1 MRAISFLLG
10 ACIVL
15 ALAVGAYV
23 FAAWRPAIVPIEPPI
38 ASSFDA
44 AQVQR
49 GAELAAIGNC
59 GVCHSA
65 PGRQPFAGGRAIPT
79 SFGTIFSTNITPDAE
94 TGIGRWSEAAFRRA
108 MREGVRRDGRFL
120 YPAFPY
126 DHFTLVNDED
136 NRALYS
142 FLMTRMPVRAEAPAN
157 ELPFPLNVRLLL
169 FAWNLLFLHQGPY
182 RANAA
187 QSATWNRGAYFAKG
201 LGHCG
206 SCHTPRNFLG
216 AEKSEQQ
223 LGGGEVAGWT
233 AYALNSS
240 SPAPVPWSEGA
251 LERYLRDGFD
261 PLHGVARGPMQE
273 VTQDLRQSSPAD
285 VRALAAYLVAQA
297 ENRRALTPQVAGAV
311 QLQQKRAQA
320 SAANS
325 ADSQADAIG
334 TNPPS
339 RTKSDST
346 NEEGALI
353 YTGACAGCHE
363 GPRAVP
369 YGGIDLALSSG
380 ISGPSAQNLVNVILY
395 GLPEAE
401 VAYSSIMPGFA
412 ASLRDSQ
419 VAALVGY
426 LRSRFSDQPPWTDID
441 ESVRAARNVRQT
453 VSPTPSGERASP
465 QIQRTSENEA
475 QH

>member
-1 MRAISFLLG
+1 MRAIRFLFG
-10 ACIVL
+10 ACLVL
-15 ALAVGAYV
+15 AVAVGAFV
-23 FAAWRPAIVPIEPPI
+23 FAAWRPAIAPVEPPV

-44 AQVQR
+44 GQVRR

-65 PGRQPFAGGRAIPT
+65 SGGQPFAGGRAIPT
-79 SFGTIFSTNITPDAE
+79 PFGTIFSTNVTPDPE

-136 NRALYS
+136 NRALYA
-142 FLMTRMPVRAEAPAN
+142 FLMTRTPVRAEAPAN
-157 ELPFPLNVRLLL
+157 ELPFPLNVRLLM

-187 QSATWNRGAYFAKG
+187 QSVTWNRGAYLAEG

-206 SCHTPRNFLG
+206 ACHTPRNFLG
-216 AEKSEQQ
+216 AEKSDQQ
-223 LGGGEVAGWT
+223 LAGGEAAGWT
-233 AYALNSS
+233 AYALNRS
-240 SPAPVPWSEGA
+240 SPAPVPWTESA
-251 LERYLRDGFD
+251 LARYLRDGFD
-261 PLHGVARGPMQE
+261 PLHGAARGPMEE
-273 VTQDLRQSSPAD
+273 VTQDLRQAAPAD
-285 VRALAAYLVAQA
+285 LRTLAAYLVAQA

-334 TNPPS
+334 ASPPGRTN
-339 RTKSDST
+339 TDIT

-363 GPRAVP
+363 GPRAMP
-369 YGGIDLALSSG
+369 YGGIDLALSSA
-380 ISGPSAQNLVNVILY
+380 ISGPSAQNLVNVVLY
-395 GLPEAE
+395 GLPATE
-401 VAYSSIMPGFA
+401 VAHRSIMPGFA
-412 ASLRDSQ
+412 ASLRDGQ
-419 VAALVGY
+419 VAALARY
-426 LRSRFSDQPPWTDID
+426 LRGRFSDQPPWTDID
-441 ESVRAARNVRQT
+441 ESVHAARNARQT
-453 VSPTPSGERASP
+453 VSPAPSSERVSP
-465 QIQRTSENEA
+465 QMQRTSENEA